1 MSGITSGPNKR
12 FPGMTINKAKMPTK
26 KKHIKITTTQQ
37 LCPTQENTDNKCRM
51 TTILPSQGSN
61 NHLIRRDMITKKN
74 LPRKKNLSTKKPQLT
89 NSISQQGLITDS
101 ISLPPTPPH
110 RKDQASSLKCKRE
123 NNHLI
128 MILGIQ
134 IKRVKTSGQAIT
146 LGRNQ
151 SNNQSKHMQ
160 ETLISTLVTVG
171 DNQKITY
178 LTLGLQ
184 VKSSPVKVD
193 STLLTSLMIRLV
205 LKNKARLSN
214 SLIYLEGVNQLSLQM
229 IFSLLSNQ
237 FNNNLKSNSSNRC
250 HSFKLQTSN
259 SNSLLYSNNSN
270 HLRDQR
276 KSFPFIL

>member
-26 KKHIKITTTQQ
+26 KNHIKITTTQQ

-250 HSFKLQTSN
+250 HSFKLQTST